1 MRVRIKKTLDVPI
14 SGAPEQRVTAG
25 AELQTVAL
33 VGYDYVGLK
42 PTMAVSEGDRV
53 KLGQNLFTDKK
64 NPGVFFTSPGAGI
77 VKAIN
82 RGARR
87 ALQSVVIELDG
98 DDTEEFP
105 KYSIQNLRSLPAEV
119 VRENLLRSGLWTALR
134 ARPYSKIP
142 NPNSAPHSIFVT
154 AIDTNPLCAQP
165 ELVIG
170 EQTQAFE
177 DGLAVIAR
185 LTNGPV
191 YVCVASGRP
200 LSVNGADRCQ
210 IVEFEGGHPAGLAG
224 THIHFLDP
232 VSAEKSV
239 WHLGYQD
246 VIAIGRLFTSGRI
259 WTERVVAAGGP
270 LMNSPR
276 LLRTRLGANTEE
288 LLAGELERVNSRVI
302 SGSILSG
309 RRAVGPLSFLGR
321 YHIQVSALAEGTERE
336 FLGWL
341 TPGVDKYSA
350 TNIFVSSLNRRRVF
364 GLTTS
369 QNGSPRAMVPIGVY
383 ETVMPLDILP
393 TPLLRALLVG
403 DTDSAQELGCLEL
416 DEEDLALC
424 SFVCPSKYD
433 FGPILRERLALIE
446 KEG

>member
-1 MRVRIKKTLDVPI
+1 MPI
-14 SGAPEQRVTAG
+14 SGAPEQQVSAG
-25 AELQTVAL
+25 NEVRTVAL

-53 KLGQNLFTDKK
+53 KLGQPLLMDKK
-64 NPGVFFTSPGAGI
+64 HPDIVFTAPGAGTI
-77 VKAIN
+77 KAIN

-87 ALQSVVIELDG
+87 ALESVVIELDG
-98 DDTEEFP
+98 EDAEEFP
-105 KYSIQNLRSLPAEV
+105 KYAAQDLTSLSGDV
-119 VRENLLRSGLWTALR
+119 VRENLLRSGLWTAIR
-134 ARPYSKIP
+134 TRPYSKIP
-142 NPNSAPHSIFVT
+142 RPDSTPRSIFVT
-154 AIDTNPLCAQP
+154 AIDTNPLCARP
-165 ELVIG
+165 EVVIE
-170 EQTQAFE
+170 EQAQAFVQ
-177 DGLAVIAR
+177 GLSVVAS

-191 YVCVASGRP
+191 YVCVGSGSP
-200 LSVNGADRCQ
+200 LSVNGVDRCQ
-210 IVEFEGGHPAGLAG
+210 IVEFEGSHPAGLAG

-232 VSAEKSV
+232 VNAEKSV
-239 WHLGYQD
+239 WYLGYQD
-246 VIAIGRLFTSGRI
+246 TIAIGRLFTSGRI
-259 WTERVVAAGGP
+259 WTERVIAAGGP
-270 LMNSPR
+270 LMKSPR

-288 LLAGELERVNSRVI
+288 LLAGELERVSSRVI

-309 RRAVGPLSFLGR
+309 RRAVGQLSFLGR
-321 YHIQVSALAEGTERE
+321 YHVQVSALAEGTQRE

-341 TPGVDKYSA
+341 TPGADKYSV
-350 TNIFVSSLNRRRVF
+350 TNIFVSSFNRRRVF

-403 DTDSAQELGCLEL
+403 DTDAAQALGCLEL

-433 FGPILRERLALIE
+433 FGPILRERLTQIE